1 MRDVKQG
8 GRFPYAFFCHS
19 APVVA
24 FRDEK
29 AAETSREKI
38 SSGTFE
44 QYHSRSRSQ
53 RRDTL
58 NCLLENKDEPTFRLN
73 PRWVEWLMNWPIG
86 WTDRAPLPPER
97 FKDWEQKSLDQS
109 WWDVDPADEG
119 IPRIAE
125 DFKLRKPQL
134 IAIGN
139 GQVPTQ
145 IVLAEHWITQ
155 WHLHRRGV
163 V

>member
-1 MRDVKQG
+1 
-8 GRFPYAFFCHS
+8 
-19 APVVA
+19 
-24 FRDEK
+24 
-29 AAETSREKI
+29 
-38 SSGTFE
+38 
-44 QYHSRSRSQ
+44 
-53 RRDTL
+53 
-58 NCLLENKDEPTFRLN
+58 
-73 PRWVEWLMNWPIG
+73 MNWPIG
-86 WTDRAPLPPER
+86 WTDLAPLPPEK

-155 WHLHRRGV
+155 WHLHR
-163 V
+163 